1 MTTEEEIEILQQ
13 AIKQYGVPN
22 QLNQTIEECA
32 ELIQAMNKARRH
44 QIITETEIIKPIY
57 LVSTEDCLVFGNL
70 VSEIADMKIMLNQLT
85 LLVGNNRIE
94 FEKERKLS
102 RLKTKLDKKNNYE
115 KF

>member
-32 ELIQAMNKARRH
+32 ELIQAINKARRH
-44 QIITETEIIKPIY
+44 QIITESEIIKPAY
-57 LVSTEDCLVFGNL
+57 LVSTKDCIVFGNL

-85 LLVGNNRIE
+85 LLIDYDRVE
-94 FEKERKLS
+94 FAKERKLL
-102 RLKTKLDKKNNYE
+102 RLKTRLDKIK
-115 KF
+115 